1 MTRAVPLF
9 PLHTVLCPGIALPL
23 HIFEERYRAMIARC
37 LERSEPFGVVL
48 IRDGRELGPLAGH
61 VAEVGTLAAIRQVS
75 RYADG
80 RMDLVTVGTTRFR
93 VTGLETG
100 REPWLTGIV
109 DDLPEPL
116 GGDLA
121 AAAELAERTGRRF
134 LAYLERI
141 QGSPVR
147 VDLGGPA
154 AADDTAADDADD
166 EDEDTDADDEDL
178 DEMLDPG
185 GTESGEPGD
194 DGVRG
199 DALRRAI
206 LLASARRLIA
216 EGDPTAVSWL
226 LTGLVA
232 LDLPARQALLEVPD
246 TVTRLQR
253 LERHLDREMT
263 LLGRGLRPLAVET
276 DHLALRR
283 N

>member
-23 HIFEERYRAMIARC
+23 HIFEERYRAMIGRC

-48 IRDGRELGPLAGH
+48 IRDGREVGPLAGH
-61 VAEVGTLAAIRQVS
+61 VADVGTLAAIRQVS

-80 RMDLVTVGTTRFR
+80 RMDVVTVGTTRFR

-116 GGDLA
+116 GGDPA
-121 AAAELAERTGRRF
+121 GAAELAERTGRRF

-141 QGSPVR
+141 QGSASR
-147 VDLGGPA
+147 VDLGR
-154 AADDTAADDADD
+154 AADAEVPD
-166 EDEDTDADDEDL
+166 EPEVEGEDPDEA
-178 DEMLDPG
+178 LDPA
-185 GTESGEPGD
+185 GTESGKAVD